1 MLPTKEEP
9 RRPGY
14 FNTCVS
20 IHVYKKLVMGMYML
34 AAGNST
40 CVFPFFVL
48 DLRGWDGRGG
58 GKYAHPRTLPKTQ
71 SVEYWKIGRYCNC
84 FHVRIHLAPIL
95 LHTLPRRFVRDCLQ
109 SQSCVLA
116 TNAPKSSKHPQ
127 ESWAKIS
134 ATSSSKD
141 REKTGIAKQHFLM
154 EHLSMDL
161 WKGKHLNVFHS
172 WAQEE
177 TRQNKT
183 WVTETF

>member
-1 MLPTKEEP
+1 MSHYCSHIQWWIVEAILIFTAIQGFWYVLIHTDRLPLGGKWMLPTKEEP

-48 DLRGWDGRGG
+48 DLRGWEGMGANTLTR
-58 GKYAHPRTLPKTQ
+58 ALPKTQ

-95 LHTLPRRFVRDCLQ
+95 LHTLPRWFVRDCLQ

-134 ATSSSKD
+134 AY
-141 REKTGIAKQHFLM
+141 FC
-154 EHLSMDL
+154 
-161 WKGKHLNVFHS
+161 
-172 WAQEE
+172 
-177 TRQNKT
+177 NKL
-183 WVTETF
+183 F